1 MGKKNSTPHRVKDT
15 EAKPFDGGALTARR
29 TRDRR
34 RGRLRR
40 QCVFS
45 SALRASCDGKGRSRE
60 RGGGESTAVVCV
72 PTASGAPAGAVG
84 AVSSLSRHGQE
95 TQTGAK

>member
-1 MGKKNSTPHRVKDT
+1 MGKKNSTPHGVKDT
-15 EAKPFDGGALTARR
+15 EAKPFDGGTLTARR

-45 SALRASCDGKGRSRE
+45 SAPRASCDGKGRSRK
-60 RGGGESTAVVCV
+60 RGGGEGAAVVCV
-72 PTASGAPAGAVG
+72 PATDGAPAGAVG
-84 AVSSLSRHGQE
+84 AVSSLSRHRRE